1 VYSHVTGVHQEH
13 QWVSSTCYGLFY
25 AATRIRGGLAVGGGL
40 YTGLINRGRLRAG
53 HPQHPHPPAGAA
65 TGCTPLAQLVHPS
78 ATGVAITATEHR
90 QIRIAS
96 RIIVD
101 IFLYL
106 ADVLY
111 TKVKIDNKHKENN
124 SSSVFIIIMSITIT
138 SKSY

>member
-1 VYSHVTGVHQEH
+1 VYSQVTGVHQQY
-13 QWVSSTCYGLFY
+13 QWVSSACYGLFY

-40 YTGLINRGRLRAG
+40 YTGLINRGLGAG

-65 TGCTPLAQLVHPS
+65 TGCTPLTQLVHPS

-111 TKVKIDNKHKENN
+111 TKVMTDNEHKDNN
-124 SSSVFIIIMSITIT
+124 SSSNVIIIIMSITIT